1 MKRLNKKDNFIVS
14 MIVYIV
20 IGLIFV
26 YGYVY
31 LLAYLFSKDPRNA
44 YKYSLH
50 LAGAAALDIA
60 IIFVML
66 MLKYLTDRFDFT
78 YEIDESI
85 KDPIDVFYKRK
96 DKGIFT

>member
-1 MKRLNKKDNFIVS
+1 MS
-14 MIVYIV
+14 MIVYIM
-20 IGLIFV
+20 IGIIFL

-31 LLAYLFSKDPRNA
+31 LLAYMFSKDPRNT

-50 LAGAAALDIA
+50 LGGVAALDIA

-78 YEIDESI
+78 YEIDKSI
-85 KDPIDVFYKRK
+85 KDPHQRLL
-96 DKGIFT
+96 